1 VGTGFISCGIGVHMR
16 NIEDQP
22 GPYQEIFFYIEIFLT
37 PKPPIMLN
45 PFFVWQDKVLKRI
58 DPEMVMCLET
68 QGNYTKIFLSDHTF
82 YMVRSTL
89 SGALKKLPPELFIRI
104 HRSLAVNIYFID
116 DIAKDQLIIGGESI
130 PIGKQYYK
138 TSIRKLNIIE

>member
-1 VGTGFISCGIGVHMR
+1 MS
-16 NIEDQP
+16 
-22 GPYQEIFFYIEIFLT
+22 
-37 PKPPIMLN
+37 N
-45 PFFVWQDKVLKRI
+45 PFFVWQNKVLKRI
-58 DPEMVMCLET
+58 DPGTVMCLET

-104 HRSLAVNIYFID
+104 HRSLAANIYFID
-116 DIAKDQLIIGGESI
+116 DIAKDHLIIGGESI
-130 PIGKQYYK
+130 PIGKHYYK

>member
-1 VGTGFISCGIGVHMR
+1 MSS
-16 NIEDQP
+16 
-22 GPYQEIFFYIEIFLT
+22 
-37 PKPPIMLN
+37 
-45 PFFVWQDKVLKRI
+45 PFFVWQNKVLKRI
-58 DPEMVMCLET
+58 DPGMVMCLET
-68 QGNYTKIFLSDHTF
+68 IGNYTKLVLSDLTI

-104 HRSLAVNIYFID
+104 HRSLAANIYFID
-116 DIAKDQLIIGGESI
+116 DIAKDHLIIGGESI